1 MMDSAARNRRGIL
14 LMVAAMA
21 CYALNDTFVKL
32 STHQFRPGQ
41 IMAVR
46 GLFATAM
53 VAAIAFN
60 AGELKN
66 WRTLLRP
73 VVGWRS
79 LLEITTAASSVAAL
93 ALAPLATVT
102 VFMMTAPL
110 MITVCA
116 MVLGWESPRGLRVLA
131 AAIGFAGVLLV
142 VQPAGAGAWPGWG
155 AAFALLCAV
164 SLAARDLLTRAMPA
178 DMPSVL
184 IALATTAAVCLAG
197 LAMGIIENAWQ
208 PLARRETALLCAA
221 AICAALGNYALI
233 AACRGVD
240 LSAVTPFRYSIV
252 LWAILLGYVIW
263 GERPTTGAALGI
275 ALITA
280 AGLYTVCSS
289 RSRG

>member
-1 MMDSAARNRRGIL
+1 MPWVFATMDSAARNRRGIL

-21 CYALNDTFVKL
+21 CYALNDAFVKL
-32 STHQFRPGQ
+32 STLQFRPGQ

-79 LLEITTAASSVAAL
+79 LIEITTAASSVAAL

-116 MVLGWESPRGLRVLA
+116 MVLGWERPRGLRVLA

-142 VQPAGAGAWPGWG
+142 VQPSGASTWPGWG
-155 AAFALLCAV
+155 KDNIKL
-164 SLAARDLLTRAMPA
+164 SLFF
-178 DMPSVL
+178 SSS
-184 IALATTAAVCLAG
+184 AT
-197 LAMGIIENAWQ
+197 
-208 PLARRETALLCAA
+208 
-221 AICAALGNYALI
+221 
-233 AACRGVD
+233 
-240 LSAVTPFRYSIV
+240 SSSYS
-252 LWAILLGYVIW
+252 Y
-263 GERPTTGAALGI
+263 R
-275 ALITA
+275 
-280 AGLYTVCSS
+280 CSS
-289 RSRG
+289 SYAKFFLDCFYKVV